1 MLSGHFL
8 AHRLAFLNL
17 LFNKDNLDFWFDKL
31 MDNFVLVGLFPEV
44 NVLAIFFQ
52 NFWPEAPTSPR
63 SQTFIF
69 LKREIDKIRV
79 ITLPYLTSVSSTP
92 FQGEPYCVCRTVL
105 YLQYRYDNVT
115 PIPLVLQ
122 LGLRIGPIQRMGAN

>member
-44 NVLAIFFQ
+44 NVLAIFF
-52 NFWPEAPTSPR
+52 
-63 SQTFIF
+63 
-69 LKREIDKIRV
+69 
-79 ITLPYLTSVSSTP
+79 
-92 FQGEPYCVCRTVL
+92 
-105 YLQYRYDNVT
+105 
-115 PIPLVLQ
+115 
-122 LGLRIGPIQRMGAN
+122 